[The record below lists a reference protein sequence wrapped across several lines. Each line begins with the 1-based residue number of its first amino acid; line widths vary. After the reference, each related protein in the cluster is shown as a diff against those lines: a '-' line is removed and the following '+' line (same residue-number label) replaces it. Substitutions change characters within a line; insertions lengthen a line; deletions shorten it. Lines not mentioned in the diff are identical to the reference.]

1 MRRGVPVSFEIKWT
15 ASSAV
20 TTFAPKKEV
29 LSVASWPLEMQ
40 RKGGFW
46 LDAAGAEVQR
56 IWLIVLLWIV
66 LSLSLSYYNSWLL
79 RGTQPGEL
87 HRIRQPGFAFPFFYT
102 LHQTVFQSVVLQ
114 IMFCFVDEATVRPSW
129 VAFKKHWPL
138 LIVLTAGRV
147 MQEGVENLAL
157 TYFGSPAMMQGCFM
171 LCVPLFT
178 MLLACVFEG
187 RRFRWELVL
196 SVVGI
201 TGACTLVTLG
211 CAMIL
216 MEPIV
221 TALGVVAAL
230 GNAVTPVIA
239 ALLLRSPDNSVL
251 VLGWWQAVLK
261 LPVYLTAWLL
271 SNERWS
277 SLQYLVNYPMIEC
290 FCLVGSCIALCFCLV
305 TFNVIR
311 ETSSLTN
318 VVLGS
323 TTHIV
328 MVVLAAYV
336 VEQLSN
342 VLINL
347 GVALY
352 VPALLAYALLMLANC
367 GTYVG
372 SSTEGLPLK
381 GPPNETTAL
390 SSNGRVQAGVYQPT
404 QRADGTFDWL
414 VVPSRATVVRRA
426 PILSWLLG
434 YESTN

>member
-1 MRRGVPVSFEIKWT
+1 
-15 ASSAV
+15 
-20 TTFAPKKEV
+20 
-29 LSVASWPLEMQ
+29 MQ

-157 TYFGSPAMMQGCFM
+157 TYFGSPAMMQGSFM
-171 LCVPLFT
+171 LCAPLFT
-178 MLLACVFEG
+178 MLLACVIEG

>member
-1 MRRGVPVSFEIKWT
+1 MDSFISRNHIPSQKGSPRRVV
-15 ASSAV
+15 
-20 TTFAPKKEV
+20 
-29 LSVASWPLEMQ
+29 WPLEMQ

-157 TYFGSPAMMQGCFM
+157 TYFGSPAMMQGSFM

-178 MLLACVFEG
+178 MLLACVIEG

>member
-1 MRRGVPVSFEIKWT
+1 
-15 ASSAV
+15 
-20 TTFAPKKEV
+20 
-29 LSVASWPLEMQ
+29 MQ

-102 LHQTVFQSVVLQ
+102 LHQTVIQSVVLQ

-157 TYFGSPAMMQGCFM
+157 TYFGSPAMMQGSFM

-239 ALLLRSPDNSVL
+239 ALLLRSPDNSML

>member
-157 TYFGSPAMMQGCFM
+157 TYFGSPAMMQGSFM

-178 MLLACVFEG
+178 MLLACVIEG

>member
-1 MRRGVPVSFEIKWT
+1 
-15 ASSAV
+15 
-20 TTFAPKKEV
+20 
-29 LSVASWPLEMQ
+29 MQ

-114 IMFCFVDEATVRPSW
+114 IMFCFVDEASVRPSW

-157 TYFGSPAMMQGCFM
+157 TYFGSPAMMQGRFM
-171 LCVPLFT
+171 LCVPFFT

-211 CAMIL
+211 CAIIL

-221 TALGVVAAL
+221 TGDALGVVAAL

-290 FCLVGSCIALCFCLV
+290 FCLVGSCIALCFCLI

-336 VEQLSN
+336 IEQLSN

-390 SSNGRVQAGVYQPT
+390 SSNGRVQAGVFQPT

>member
-1 MRRGVPVSFEIKWT
+1 ME
-15 ASSAV
+15 
-20 TTFAPKKEV
+20 
-29 LSVASWPLEMQ
+29 
-40 RKGGFW
+40 
-46 LDAAGAEVQR
+46 AAGAEVQR
-56 IWLIVLLWIV
+56 TWLIVLIWIV
-66 LSLSLSYYNSWLL
+66 LSFSISYYNTWLL

-87 HRIRQPGFAFPFFYT
+87 DRKRQPGFAFPFFYT

-157 TYFGSPAMMQGCFM
+157 AYVGSLPMMQGSFI
-171 LCVPLFT
+171 LFVPLFT

-230 GNAVTPVIA
+230 GNAGTPVIA

-290 FCLVGSCIALCFCLV
+290 FCLVGSFIALCFCLI

-336 VEQLSN
+336 IEQLSN
-342 VLINL
+342 LWINL

-426 PILSWLLG
+426 PILAWLLG
-434 YESTN
+434 YESTT

>member
-1 MRRGVPVSFEIKWT
+1 
-15 ASSAV
+15 
-20 TTFAPKKEV
+20 
-29 LSVASWPLEMQ
+29 MQ

-102 LHQTVFQSVVLQ
+102 LHQTVLQSVVLQ

-157 TYFGSPAMMQGCFM
+157 TYFGSPAMMQGSFM

-187 RRFRWELVL
+187 RCFRWELVL

-328 MVVLAAYV
+328 MVVPAAYV

>member
-157 TYFGSPAMMQGCFM
+157 TYFGSPAMMQGSFM

-178 MLLACVFEG
+178 MLLACVIEG

-290 FCLVGSCIALCFCLV
+290 FCLVGSCIALCFCLI

-336 VEQLSN
+336 IEQLSN

>member
-1 MRRGVPVSFEIKWT
+1 
-15 ASSAV
+15 
-20 TTFAPKKEV
+20 
-29 LSVASWPLEMQ
+29 MQ
-40 RKGGFW
+40 RNGGF
-46 LDAAGAEVQR
+46 LMEAAGAEVQR
-56 IWLIVLLWIV
+56 TWLIVLIWIV
-66 LSLSLSYYNSWLL
+66 LSFSISYYNTWLL

-87 HRIRQPGFAFPFFYT
+87 DRKRQPGFAFPFFYT
-102 LHQTVFQSVVLQ
+102 LHQTVFQSVMLQ

-157 TYFGSPAMMQGCFM
+157 AYVGSLPMMQGSFI
-171 LCVPLFT
+171 LFVPLFT
-178 MLLACVFEG
+178 MLLACFFEG

-211 CAMIL
+211 CAMIH
-216 MEPIV
+216 MEPTV
-221 TALGVVAAL
+221 TGVALGVVAAL
-230 GNAVTPVIA
+230 GNAGTPVIA

-251 VLGWWQAVLK
+251 VLGWWQAVLQ

-277 SLQYLVNYPMIEC
+277 SLQCLVNYPMIEC
-290 FCLVGSCIALCFCLV
+290 FCLVGSFIALCFCLI

-336 VEQLSN
+336 IEQLSN
-342 VLINL
+342 LWINL

-367 GTYVG
+367 GTYVD

-426 PILSWLLG
+426 PILAWLLG
-434 YESTN
+434 YESTT

>member
-1 MRRGVPVSFEIKWT
+1 
-15 ASSAV
+15 
-20 TTFAPKKEV
+20 
-29 LSVASWPLEMQ
+29 MQ

-157 TYFGSPAMMQGCFM
+157 TYFGSPAMMQGSFM

-178 MLLACVFEG
+178 MLLACVIEG

-328 MVVLAAYV
+328 MVVPAAYV

>member
-157 TYFGSPAMMQGCFM
+157 TYFGSPAMMQGSFM

-178 MLLACVFEG
+178 MLLACVIEG

-336 VEQLSN
+336 IEQLSN

>member
-1 MRRGVPVSFEIKWT
+1 
-15 ASSAV
+15 
-20 TTFAPKKEV
+20 
-29 LSVASWPLEMQ
+29 
-40 RKGGFW
+40 
-46 LDAAGAEVQR
+46 
-56 IWLIVLLWIV
+56 
-66 LSLSLSYYNSWLL
+66 
-79 RGTQPGEL
+79 
-87 HRIRQPGFAFPFFYT
+87 
-102 LHQTVFQSVVLQ
+102 
-114 IMFCFVDEATVRPSW
+114 
-129 VAFKKHWPL
+129 
-138 LIVLTAGRV
+138 V

-157 TYFGSPAMMQGCFM
+157 TYFGSPAMMQGSFM

-178 MLLACVFEG
+178 MLLACVIEG

-201 TGACTLVTLG
+201 TGACTQVTLG